1 MTFDVQ
7 KINGLWYAVFA
18 NGHKTEGFTNANVAR
33 TAGNAYVQEQLI
45 KAGK

>member
-1 MTFDVQ
+1 MSFNIVQ
-7 KINGLWYAVFA
+7 INGLWYAVFA

-33 TAGNAYVQEQLI
+33 SAGNAYVQEQLI